1 MLKRDPL
8 VGVSRAYWFIRAGM
22 GHAETA
28 FAPMSHAHRL
38 SVILWIG
45 LLVGSVVAVGPVAG
59 QTGPADGDGTPVVV
73 VFEDHPAKSE
83 NAITNNG
90 GRVTGGQ
97 GVDVAPVLFARVNEN
112 AIEAIQRAP
121 GVASVSRDIEVE
133 TFDQTVDWGVERV
146 EGPTAADGVDESGTR
161 VAVID
166 TGVDYDHEDFGDA
179 VAWGAN
185 TVGDTTIEGRT
196 AADDGNGHGT
206 HVAGAVAARNNDRG
220 VVGVAPQSSVY
231 AMKALD
237 DDGTGQVSDVI
248 EAIDLAVKGPD
259 GTVGTADD
267 ADVLSMSFGA
277 SSGSS
282 ALQDALAGASNHALL
297 VAAAG
302 NNGDGDPDTNTVS
315 YPAKYESVIAVA
327 ATNRNDET
335 TTWSAEGSEV
345 ELAAPGADISSTY
358 PGDEYRS
365 FSGTSMA
372 APHVSGTAALV
383 IAGEQADDGEFDPA
397 LVRDR
402 LQESTVDIESDGV
415 DSLSGYGL
423 LQADTAVNSNDPP
436 AVEVTTPN
444 DGATVSETVTVES
457 NATDSQ
463 DADDALS
470 VEVAV
475 DNSSWESATYNET
488 TGDYEWAWNT
498 STVAAGEHT
507 VTSRATDSDGNTVT
521 DSVTVTVETA
531 GSPPTVVF
539 ENPEDGD
546 GVSGTVPVRV
556 AANDSETAASDLGV
570 FYRVN
575 DREWIEMSYDAEN
588 DRYEASWNTSAEA
601 DGDYVL
607 GAYAVDADGR
617 ENATEIGVTVENET
631 VPDENET
638 DVPPG
643 EQLAGLSQIVHA
655 ELEGD
660 LEGRAFGQRIAQA
673 ATAQQRA
680 EVVAEQRESIESR
693 LDELEA
699 DSDDPARNARLQ
711 TLEDLSER
719 SAAATDDLPAEAREA
734 NGIDRE
740 EFEQLQQRAAASRN
754 DRGPPAGV
762 GPDNAGAPDD
772 SGEGEG
778 PPADRAGED
787 ERGKDASEDAGDRGP
802 PTDAGGFNNTA
813 DDRGAG
819 ADSDNGRSDG
829 DRRGQADEEGSDDGG
844 EGSETT
850 PGNNGETDSNGDTGS
865 NDDDGSESSRS
876 SPGNSGSESGDGDGS
891 SSSGAGS
898 SSDSSGDSSSSDD
911 SSSGSGSNSGG
922 GGSSNGGGGSSNG
935 GGSGGN
941 DGSSGGSSG
950 GPGNGGGP
958 P

>member
-1 MLKRDPL
+1 M
-8 VGVSRAYWFIRAGM
+8 STIRQ
-22 GHAETA
+22 
-28 FAPMSHAHRL
+28 L
-38 SVILWIG
+38 SVVLWIG
-45 LLVGSVVAVGPVAG
+45 LLVVSVAAVGPVAG
-59 QTGPADGDGTPVVV
+59 QAGPTDGDETPVIV

-97 GVDVAPVLFARVNEN
+97 GVDVAPVLFANVNEN

-121 GVASVSRDIEVE
+121 GVRSVSRDIEVE
-133 TFDQTVDWGVERV
+133 TFEQTVDWGVERV
-146 EGPTAADGVDESGTR
+146 EGPTAAAGVDESGTT

-166 TGVDYDHEDFGDA
+166 TGIDYDHEDFGDA
-179 VAWGAN
+179 VTWGAT
-185 TVGDTTIEGRT
+185 TVGDTTTIGRT

-206 HVAGAVAARNNDRG
+206 HVAGAIAARDNDRG
-220 VVGVAPQSSVY
+220 VLGVAPRSSLY

-237 DDGTGQVSDVI
+237 DDGSGRISDVI

-259 GTVGTADD
+259 GTVGTDDD

-277 SSGSS
+277 STGSS
-282 ALQDALAGASNHALL
+282 ALQDALQGASEHALL

-327 ATNRNDET
+327 ATTRDDET

-358 PGDEYRS
+358 PNDEYRS

-383 IAGEQADDGEFDPA
+383 IAAERAAGNGFDPVA
-397 LVRDR
+397 VRDR
-402 LQESTVDIESDGV
+402 LRESTVDIESDGV

-423 LQADTAVNSNDPP
+423 LQADTAVSSSDAPS
-436 AVEVTTPN
+436 VEITNPT
-444 DGATVSETVTVES
+444 DGATVSEPVTVRS

-463 DADDALS
+463 DADDALT
-470 VEVAV
+470 VEVAI
-475 DNSSWESATYNET
+475 DDGAWEPATYNET
-488 TGDYEWAWNT
+488 SGDYEWAWNT
-498 STVAAGEHT
+498 STLAAGEYT
-507 VTSRATDSDGNTVT
+507 VTSRVTDSDGNTAT
-521 DSVTVTVETA
+521 DSVTVSVETA
-531 GSPPTVVF
+531 GSPPTVAF
-539 ENPEDGD
+539 ETPEDGD

-556 AANDSETAASDLGV
+556 AANDSETAAGELSV

-575 DREWIEMSYDAEN
+575 DREWIEMGYDAEN
-588 DRYEASWNTSAEA
+588 DRYEASWNASAES
-601 DGDYVL
+601 DGDYTL
-607 GAYAVDADGR
+607 GAYAADGDGL
-617 ENATEIGVTVENET
+617 ENTTEISVTVENET
-631 VPDENET
+631 VPDENESV
-638 DVPPG
+638 VPPG

-680 EVVAEQRESIESR
+680 AVVAEQRESIASR
-693 LDELEA
+693 LDEVEA

-719 SAAATDDLPAEAREA
+719 SAAAADDLPADARAA

-740 EFEQLQQRAAASRN
+740 EFEQLQQRAAASRS

-762 GPDNAGAPDD
+762 GPAADGPGADRGP
-772 SGEGEG
+772 GEGT
-778 PPADRAGED
+778 PADQAGENQQGGD
-787 ERGKDASEDAGDRGP
+787 ANNGASEDAGEGGP
-802 PTDAGGFNNTA
+802 GAA
-813 DDRGAG
+813 D
-819 ADSDNGRSDG
+819 GRSDG
-829 DRRGQADEEGSDDGG
+829 DRPGQGNAQGSDD
-844 EGSETT
+844 
-850 PGNNGETDSNGDTGS
+850 NGA
-865 NDDDGSESSRS
+865 SSGA
-876 SPGNSGSESGDGDGS
+876 SPGNSGGSDPGAGDNGGADAGPGSSGSPPGNSGGS
-891 SSSGAGS
+891 SSGG
-898 SSDSSGDSSSSDD
+898 GG
-911 SSSGSGSNSGG
+911 SSSGSSGG
-922 GGSSNGGGGSSNG
+922 GGSSNSGGSSGGGGSAGGSG
-935 GGSGGN
+935 GGSG
-941 DGSSGGSSG
+941 SGG